1 MYRCASHAHQK
12 SMNQTNDTII
22 REVLVERLRKE
33 YEANPEYRVIP
44 ELGLWHGATRIDIA
58 VVNGIL
64 HGFEIKSDR
73 DTLARLPEQREA
85 YNSVFD
91 QVTLVVGRKHFVDA
105 FKMVPEWWGIQT
117 AHMSEDGS
125 VFFNPI
131 REPKNNP
138 VQDSVSIARLLRR
151 REALNLLE
159 SRGKADGIRS
169 QSRDTIYE
177 RVVESIEL
185 EVLKDHVRSV
195 LQGPRQDWR
204 FGVQLV

>member
-1 MYRCASHAHQK
+1 MYLQQK
-12 SMNQTNDTII
+12 VMHQTNDTII
-22 REVLVERLRKE
+22 REVLVDQLRRE
-33 YEANPEYRVIP
+33 YAANPEYRVIP
-44 ELGLWHGATRIDIA
+44 ELGLWHGAARIDVA
-58 VVNGIL
+58 VVNGVL

-91 QVTLVVGRKHFVDA
+91 QVTLIVGSKHFVDA

-131 REPKNNP
+131 REAKNNP
-138 VQDSVSIARLLRR
+138 RQDNVSIARLLRR
-151 REALNLLE
+151 REALDLLE
-159 SRGKADGIRS
+159 REGAADGVRS
-169 QSRDTIYE
+169 KSRDVIYQ
-177 RVVESIEL
+177 RIVESVEL
-185 EVLKDHVRSV
+185 EELKTHVRGV
-195 LQGPRQDWR
+195 LQGSRQDWR